1 MAERTARQR
10 VPALS
15 VVIPALNEQDAIGS
29 TLAELRSAVG
39 AKRGSKDL
47 EVVVVSDGSTD
58 GTFGSAV
65 AALSSLG
72 IRGRV
77 VELAGNVGSHAAIR
91 IGLAEAT
98 GVHVAVMAADG
109 QDPPSAIPRMLDA
122 AVSGGCDVVWARR
135 TSRGSQ
141 GAALSV
147 ASRIFIVLFA
157 LLTRLRLPPAGL
169 DFVLLSR
176 RAVDHVGRHRERH
189 LPVHLLLFNLPL
201 PRAYVDYER
210 RPRTAGSSRW
220 TIGRRIG
227 LAVDMLAS
235 TSMAL
240 MRLISVAGVVVGF
253 LGLAYGALTVV
264 RAVLGEGPDT
274 GTGWASL
281 MVVVS
286 VIGGLALLGIGL
298 IGEYLWRVLEEVRE
312 RPVHLERAR
321 WESA

>member
-1 MAERTARQR
+1 
-10 VPALS
+10 
-15 VVIPALNEQDAIGS
+15 
-29 TLAELRSAVG
+29 
-39 AKRGSKDL
+39 
-47 EVVVVSDGSTD
+47 VSDGSTD
-58 GTFGSAV
+58 DTFVRASSAMT
-65 AALSSLG
+65 SLG

-77 VELAGNVGSHAAIR
+77 IELAGNVGSHAAIR
-91 IGLAEAT
+91 IGIAETT
-98 GVHVAVMAADG
+98 GAHVAVMAADG
-109 QDPPSAIPRMLDA
+109 QDPPSAIPRMLEA
-122 AVSGGCDVVWARR
+122 ARTEASDVVWARR

-141 GAALSV
+141 GAALSL
-147 ASRIFIVLFA
+147 ASRFFIVLFGV
-157 LLTRLRLPPAGL
+157 LTRLKLPPSGL
-169 DFVLLSR
+169 DFVLMSR
-176 RAVDHVGRHRERH
+176 RAADHVGRHRERH

-240 MRLISVAGVVVGF
+240 MRLISVAGVVVGA
-253 LGLAYGALTVV
+253 LGLVYGAVTVV
-264 RAVLGEGPDT
+264 RALLGQAPDA

-298 IGEYLWRVLEEVRE
+298 IGEYLWRVLEEVRG
-312 RPVHLERAR
+312 RPVFLERAR

>member
-1 MAERTARQR
+1 

-15 VVIPALNEQDAIGS
+15 VVMPALNEQDAIGS
-29 TLAELRSAVG
+29 TLAELRDAVG
-39 AKRGSKDL
+39 GSRNL
-47 EVVVVSDGSTD
+47 EVIVVSDGSTD
-58 GTFGSAV
+58 GTFAGAVGAMSA
-65 AALSSLG
+65 LG

-77 VELAGNVGSHAAIR
+77 IELAGNVGSHAAIR
-91 IGLAEAT
+91 IGLTESSGAF
-98 GVHVAVMAADG
+98 VAVMAADG
-109 QDPPSAIPRMLDA
+109 QDPPSTIPRMLDA
-122 AVSGGCDVVWARR
+122 ARSGGSDVVWARR

-141 GAALSV
+141 GAALSL
-147 ASRIFIVLFA
+147 ASRFFIVLFA
-157 LLTRLRLPPAGL
+157 LLTRLRLPPSGL
-169 DFVLLSR
+169 DFVMLSR

-210 RPRTAGSSRW
+210 RPRVAGSSRW

-240 MRLISVAGVVVGF
+240 MRLISVTGVVVGA
-253 LGLAYGALTVV
+253 LGLTYGAVTVV
-264 RAVLGEGPDT
+264 RALLGQGPDT

-298 IGEYLWRVLEEVRE
+298 IGEYLWRVLEEVRG

>member
-1 MAERTARQR
+1 
-10 VPALS
+10 
-15 VVIPALNEQDAIGS
+15 
-29 TLAELRSAVG
+29 
-39 AKRGSKDL
+39 
-47 EVVVVSDGSTD
+47 
-58 GTFGSAV
+58 
-65 AALSSLG
+65 
-72 IRGRV
+72 
-77 VELAGNVGSHAAIR
+77 
-91 IGLAEAT
+91 
-98 GVHVAVMAADG
+98 
-109 QDPPSAIPRMLDA
+109 MLDA
-122 AVSGGCDVVWARR
+122 ARSGGSDVVWARR

-141 GAALSV
+141 GAALSL
-147 ASRIFIVLFA
+147 ASRFFIVLFA
-157 LLTRLRLPPAGL
+157 LLTRLRLPPSGL
-169 DFVLLSR
+169 DFVMLSR

-210 RPRTAGSSRW
+210 RPRVAGSSRW

-240 MRLISVAGVVVGF
+240 MRLISVTGVVVGA
-253 LGLAYGALTVV
+253 LGLTYGAVTVV
-264 RAVLGEGPDT
+264 RALLGQGPDT

-298 IGEYLWRVLEEVRE
+298 IGEYLWRVLEEVRG

>member
-1 MAERTARQR
+1 MAERTARRR

-15 VVIPALNEQDAIGS
+15 VVMPALNEQDAIGS
-29 TLAELRSAVG
+29 TLAELRDAVG
-39 AKRGSKDL
+39 GSRNL
-47 EVVVVSDGSTD
+47 EVIVVSDGSTD
-58 GTFGSAV
+58 GTFAGAVGAMSA
-65 AALSSLG
+65 LG

-77 VELAGNVGSHAAIR
+77 IELAGNVGSHAAIR
-91 IGLAEAT
+91 IGLAESSGAF
-98 GVHVAVMAADG
+98 VAVMAADG
-109 QDPPSAIPRMLDA
+109 QDPPSTIPRMLDA
-122 AVSGGCDVVWARR
+122 ARSGGSDVVWARR

-141 GAALSV
+141 GAALSL
-147 ASRIFIVLFA
+147 ASRFFIVLFA
-157 LLTRLRLPPAGL
+157 LLTRLRLPPSGL
-169 DFVLLSR
+169 DFVMLSR

-210 RPRTAGSSRW
+210 RPRVAGSSRW

-240 MRLISVAGVVVGF
+240 MRLISVTGVVVGA
-253 LGLAYGALTVV
+253 LGLTYGAVTVV
-264 RAVLGEGPDT
+264 RALLGQGPDT

-298 IGEYLWRVLEEVRE
+298 IGEYLWRVLEEVRG

>member
-1 MAERTARQR
+1 MAERTARRR
-10 VPALS
+10 VPVLS
-15 VVIPALNEQDAIGS
+15 VVMPALNEQDAIGA
-29 TLAELRSAVG
+29 TLAELRDAVG
-39 AKRGSKDL
+39 GSRDL
-47 EVVVVSDGSTD
+47 EVIVVSDGSTD
-58 GTFGSAV
+58 GTYAGAVGAMSA
-65 AALSSLG
+65 LG

-77 VELAGNVGSHAAIR
+77 IELAGNVGSHAAIR

-98 GVHVAVMAADG
+98 GSHVAVMAADG

-122 AVSGGCDVVWARR
+122 ARSGGSDVVWARR

-147 ASRIFIVLFA
+147 ASRFFIVLFA
-157 LLTRLRLPPAGL
+157 LLTRLRLPPSGL

-201 PRAYVDYER
+201 PSAYVDYER

-240 MRLISVAGVVVGF
+240 MRLISVAGVVVGA
-253 LGLAYGALTVV
+253 LGLTYGAVTVV
-264 RAVLGEGPDT
+264 RALLGQGPDT

-321 WESA
+321 WEST

>member
-1 MAERTARQR
+1 MAERTARRR
-10 VPALS
+10 VPTLS
-15 VVIPALNEQDAIGS
+15 VVMPALNEQDAIGS
-29 TLAELRSAVG
+29 TLAELRDAVG
-39 AKRGSKDL
+39 GSRNL
-47 EVVVVSDGSTD
+47 EVIVVSDGSTD
-58 GTFGSAV
+58 GTFAGAVGAMSA
-65 AALSSLG
+65 LG

-77 VELAGNVGSHAAIR
+77 IELAGNVGSHAAIR
-91 IGLAEAT
+91 IGLAESSGAF
-98 GVHVAVMAADG
+98 VAVMAADG
-109 QDPPSAIPRMLDA
+109 QDPPSTIPRMLDA
-122 AVSGGCDVVWARR
+122 ARSGGSDVVWARR

-141 GAALSV
+141 GAALSL
-147 ASRIFIVLFA
+147 ASRFFIVLFA
-157 LLTRLRLPPAGL
+157 LLTRLRLPPSGL
-169 DFVLLSR
+169 DFVMLSR

-210 RPRTAGSSRW
+210 RPRVAGSSRW

-240 MRLISVAGVVVGF
+240 MRLISVTGVVVGA
-253 LGLAYGALTVV
+253 LGLTYGAVTVV
-264 RAVLGEGPDT
+264 RALLGQSPDT

-298 IGEYLWRVLEEVRE
+298 IGEYLWRVLEEVRG

>member
-1 MAERTARQR
+1 MAERTARRR

-15 VVIPALNEQDAIGS
+15 VVMPALNEQDAIGS
-29 TLAELRSAVG
+29 TLAELRDAVG
-39 AKRGSKDL
+39 GSRNL
-47 EVVVVSDGSTD
+47 EVIVVSDGSTD
-58 GTFGSAV
+58 GTFAGAVGAMSA
-65 AALSSLG
+65 LG

-77 VELAGNVGSHAAIR
+77 IELAGNVGSHAAIR
-91 IGLAEAT
+91 IGLAESSGAF
-98 GVHVAVMAADG
+98 VAVMAADG
-109 QDPPSAIPRMLDA
+109 QDPPSTIPRMLDA
-122 AVSGGCDVVWARR
+122 ARSGGSDVVWARR

-141 GAALSV
+141 GAALSL
-147 ASRIFIVLFA
+147 ASRFFIVLFA
-157 LLTRLRLPPAGL
+157 LLTRLRLPPSGL
-169 DFVLLSR
+169 DFVMLSR

-210 RPRTAGSSRW
+210 RPRVAGSSRW

-240 MRLISVAGVVVGF
+240 MRLISVTGVVVGA
-253 LGLAYGALTVV
+253 LGLTYGAVTVV
-264 RAVLGEGPDT
+264 RALLGQGPDT
-274 GTGWASL
+274 GTGWASR

-298 IGEYLWRVLEEVRE
+298 IGEYLWRVLEEVRG

>member
-1 MAERTARQR
+1 MAERTARRR

-15 VVIPALNEQDAIGS
+15 VVMPALNEQDAIGS
-29 TLAELRSAVG
+29 TLAELRDAVG
-39 AKRGSKDL
+39 GSRNL
-47 EVVVVSDGSTD
+47 EVIVVSDGSTD
-58 GTFGSAV
+58 GTFAGAVGAMSA
-65 AALSSLG
+65 LG

-77 VELAGNVGSHAAIR
+77 IELAGNVGSHAAIR
-91 IGLAEAT
+91 IGLAESSGAF
-98 GVHVAVMAADG
+98 VAVMAADG
-109 QDPPSAIPRMLDA
+109 QDPPSTIPRMLDA
-122 AVSGGCDVVWARR
+122 ARSGGSDVVWARR

-141 GAALSV
+141 GAALSL
-147 ASRIFIVLFA
+147 ASRFFIVLFA
-157 LLTRLRLPPAGL
+157 LLTRLRLPPSGL
-169 DFVLLSR
+169 DFVMLSR

-210 RPRTAGSSRW
+210 RPRIAGSSRW

-240 MRLISVAGVVVGF
+240 MRLISVTGVVVGA
-253 LGLAYGALTVV
+253 LGLTYGAVTVV
-264 RAVLGEGPDT
+264 RALLGQGPDT

-298 IGEYLWRVLEEVRE
+298 IGEYLWRVLEEVRG

>member
-1 MAERTARQR
+1 MAKNPARR
-10 VPALS
+10 GAPALS
-15 VVIPALNEQDAIGS
+15 VVMPALNEQDAIGS
-29 TLAELRSAVG
+29 TLAELRDAVG
-39 AKRGSKDL
+39 GSRNL
-47 EVVVVSDGSTD
+47 EVIVVSDGSTD
-58 GTFGSAV
+58 GTFAGAVGAMSA
-65 AALSSLG
+65 LG

-77 VELAGNVGSHAAIR
+77 IELAGNVGSHAAIR
-91 IGLAEAT
+91 IGLAESSGAF
-98 GVHVAVMAADG
+98 VAVMAADG
-109 QDPPSAIPRMLDA
+109 QDPPSTIPRMLDA
-122 AVSGGCDVVWARR
+122 ARSGGSDVVWARR

-141 GAALSV
+141 GAALSL
-147 ASRIFIVLFA
+147 ASRFFIVLFA
-157 LLTRLRLPPAGL
+157 LLTRLRLPPSGL
-169 DFVLLSR
+169 DFVMLSR

-210 RPRTAGSSRW
+210 RPRVAGSSRW

-240 MRLISVAGVVVGF
+240 MRLISVTGVVVGA
-253 LGLAYGALTVV
+253 LGLTFGAVTVV
-264 RAVLGEGPDT
+264 RALLGQGPDT

-298 IGEYLWRVLEEVRE
+298 IGEYLWRVLEEVRG

>member
-1 MAERTARQR
+1 MAERTARRR

-15 VVIPALNEQDAIGS
+15 VVMPALNEQDAIGS
-29 TLAELRSAVG
+29 TLAELRDAVG
-39 AKRGSKDL
+39 GPRDL
-47 EVVVVSDGSTD
+47 EVIVVSDGSTD
-58 GTFGSAV
+58 GTFSRAVGAMSA
-65 AALSSLG
+65 LG
-72 IRGRV
+72 LRGRV
-77 VELAGNVGSHAAIR
+77 IELAGNVGSHAAIR
-91 IGLAEAT
+91 IGLAEST
-98 GVHVAVMAADG
+98 GSHVAVMAADG
-109 QDPPSAIPRMLDA
+109 QDPPSTIPRMLA
-122 AVSGGCDVVWARR
+122 AARSGGGDVIWARR

-141 GAALSV
+141 GAALSL
-147 ASRIFIVLFA
+147 ASRFFIVVFGA
-157 LLTRLRLPPAGL
+157 LTRLRLPPSGL

-210 RPRTAGSSRW
+210 RARAAGSSRW

-240 MRLISVAGVVVGF
+240 MRLISVAGVVVGV
-253 LGLAYGALTVV
+253 LGLAYGAVTIV
-264 RAVLGEGPDT
+264 RALLGQGPDT

-298 IGEYLWRVLEEVRE
+298 IGEYLWRVLEEVRA
-312 RPVHLERAR
+312 RPGHLERAR

>member
-1 MAERTARQR
+1 MAERTARRR

-15 VVIPALNEQDAIGS
+15 VVMPALNEQDAIGS
-29 TLAELRSAVG
+29 TLAELRDAVG
-39 AKRGSKDL
+39 GSRNL
-47 EVVVVSDGSTD
+47 EVIVVSDGSTD
-58 GTFGSAV
+58 GTFAGAVGAMSA
-65 AALSSLG
+65 LG

-77 VELAGNVGSHAAIR
+77 IELAGNVGSHAAIR
-91 IGLAEAT
+91 IGLAESSGAF
-98 GVHVAVMAADG
+98 VAVMAADG
-109 QDPPSAIPRMLDA
+109 QDPPSTIPRMLDA
-122 AVSGGCDVVWARR
+122 ARSGGSDVVWARR

-141 GAALSV
+141 GAALSL
-147 ASRIFIVLFA
+147 ASRFFIVLFA
-157 LLTRLRLPPAGL
+157 LLTRLRLPPSGL
-169 DFVLLSR
+169 DFVMLSR

-210 RPRTAGSSRW
+210 RPRVAGSSRW

-240 MRLISVAGVVVGF
+240 MRLISVTGVVVGA
-253 LGLAYGALTVV
+253 LGLTFGAVTVV
-264 RAVLGEGPDT
+264 RALLGQGPDT

-298 IGEYLWRVLEEVRE
+298 IGEYLWRVLEEVRG